1 MQLSYEYKL
10 SYDLKHSH
18 SHIKDSIHVIH
29 FYNKLVEVVVYGC
42 NPMLLLTTA
51 DKKLVVV
58 KKKFRKENGYKQ
70 TERERLNVQC
80 MT

>member
-1 MQLSYEYKL
+1 
-10 SYDLKHSH
+10 
-18 SHIKDSIHVIH
+18 VIH

-58 KKKFRKENGYKQ
+58 KKKIQKRKWLQ
-70 TERERLNVQC
+70 TDREREIECTMHDLTSVKD
-80 MT
+80 

>member
-18 SHIKDSIHVIH
+18 SHIKDSIHVINV
-29 FYNKLVEVVVYGC
+29 YNKLVEVVVYGC

-58 KKKFRKENGYKQ
+58 
-70 TERERLNVQC
+70 
-80 MT
+80 